1 MNKSKNGVYKP
12 DKHTSR
18 VEVQLNSG
26 DSYSS
31 TAVKACNALGI
42 GTRHR
47 HNAEFIL
54 LRLSGTI
61 IPHKEIEGEEWT
73 VGKYVERIFLR
84 KSRPNLGVFVQESVS
99 RGTCSNFF
107 LSAPNPHSCGFC
119 LHCYCIGAYSLQ
131 DSEESQEEKGPSPS
145 SNFHTGLLVKIST
158 LERALSFG
166 ECLKA
171 CLR

>member
-31 TAVKACNALGI
+31 TAIKACNALGI

-47 HNAEFIL
+47 HNAKFIL

-84 KSRPNLGVFVQESVS
+84 KTRPNLGVFVQESVS

-107 LSAPNPHSCGFC
+107 CQHPT
-119 LHCYCIGAYSLQ
+119 
-131 DSEESQEEKGPSPS
+131 
-145 SNFHTGLLVKIST
+145 HTHVASVYTATVSVLILCRIVRKARRKRDQVPPVIST
-158 LERALSFG
+158 HYHT
-166 ECLKA
+166 
-171 CLR
+171 